1 VNFVPGHK
9 GEVNVKNLLLA
20 GIALVALAAPAV
32 AADMPLK
39 APAPVA
45 VDIWSGGYVGAN
57 VGYDWGRDI
66 VDSVGSPG
74 NCSTVGQPGCNG
86 AATLNYYSFLS
97 AQAATFQA
105 SVNHSGLIYGGQA
118 GHNWLLHNIA
128 WTWDGVIGVEVDFQG
143 KSDSHSSTYTS
154 VTPAAAFPGFPLTQ
168 TATLNERI
176 NALGTLRGRAGLLWG
191 PNTLVYVTG
200 GLAFANARSNTGIAQ
215 NVTSAGLAPYAT
227 AGQITQEVFGP
238 TIGGG
243 IEWKWTAN
251 WSVKAEYLYVDLGD
265 LAYNTNALISP
276 FAGAGGGNFSVANVN
291 QTVHIHDNI
300 ARVGVN
306 YRFW

>member
-1 VNFVPGHK
+1 MIG
-9 GEVNVKNLLLA
+9 
-20 GIALVALAAPAV
+20 VAISSTLSAVRAIAAP
-32 AADMPLK
+32 
-39 APAPVA
+39 
-45 VDIWSGGYVGAN
+45 
-57 VGYDWGRDI
+57 
-66 VDSVGSPG
+66 
-74 NCSTVGQPGCNG
+74 CGQPGCNV

-154 VTPAAAFPGFPLTQ
+154 VTPAAAFPAFPL
-168 TATLNERI
+168 NSDGYVER
-176 NALGTLRGRAGLLWG
+176 AHRRSRHPSRPRRPFVGSEHPRLCDRRSRLCQRAVQYRHR
-191 PNTLVYVTG
+191 PERD
-200 GLAFANARSNTGIAQ
+200 FAPVSR
-215 NVTSAGLAPYAT
+215 PYAT

-251 WSVKAEYLYVDLGD
+251 WSVKAEYLYVDLGN
-265 LAYNTNALISP
+265 LAYNTNALIQPVRRRRCGEFQRRECEPDVTSTTTSP
-276 FAGAGGGNFSVANVN
+276 AWASTTASGEP
-291 QTVHIHDNI
+291 I
-300 ARVGVN
+300 
-306 YRFW
+306 